1 MTDQATN
8 TAQIKARLAE
18 LVEFLDESFTAEN
31 PMSKHCSR
39 ATIGQIDDIEYEIR
53 EWEGIDEADEVA
65 GTAWV
70 DLDIHRDM
78 KKDDQE

>member
-1 MTDQATN
+1 MTGQDKN
-8 TAQIKARLAE
+8 TVRVKARLAE
-18 LVEFLDESFTAEN
+18 FVDFLDESFAAEN

-53 EWEGIDEADEVA
+53 EWEGIDEEYEVA

-70 DLDIHRDM
+70 DTEIHRDM
-78 KKDDQE
+78 KKDDA